1 MTREIASDEQLVA
14 ACRYLAWNPVAAGL
28 VADPLD
34 WPWSSARAHAGL
46 ERSRIP
52 LAESDLRAAFGG
64 GDDWR
69 KRYRARIET
78 SNDEGAPEQGL
89 LS

>member
-1 MTREIASDEQLVA
+1 MTREVGSDVQLVA
-14 ACRYLAWNPVAAGL
+14 ACRYIALNPVEAGL

-52 LAESDLRAAFGG
+52 LAERDPRAAFGN
-64 GDDWR
+64 DNDWR
-69 KRYRARIET
+69 KSYRTQIDSTHNEEEA
-78 SNDEGAPEQGL
+78 SKPMP
-89 LS
+89 